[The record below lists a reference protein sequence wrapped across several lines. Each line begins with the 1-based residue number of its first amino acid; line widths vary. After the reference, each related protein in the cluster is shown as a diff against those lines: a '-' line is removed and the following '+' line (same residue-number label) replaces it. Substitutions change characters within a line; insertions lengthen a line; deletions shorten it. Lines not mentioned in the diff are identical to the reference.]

1 MTVARVL
8 VAVFGGLV
16 IVGTFIS
23 AVRTV
28 VLPRAAVSPLTR
40 VHFLWLRWCFD
51 RVARPS
57 SSWERRDAVMAMYA
71 PVALVL
77 LPAVWL
83 TFLAIGLT
91 AVLWGTGLDPLIVAA
106 ETSGSSLLTLGF
118 LRPDG
123 AGRVLVTFAGAALGL
138 LLLSLMISYL
148 PSIYGA
154 FRTRETLV
162 GMLEGRAGLPS
173 SPAEMLVRYHRIG
186 MLDGIDDDLFRPW
199 EHWFVDVEESHTT
212 QPSLVF
218 FRSTHPER
226 SWLTAAGCVL
236 DTAAIVQSAIDRP
249 RTARPALMLRTG
261 FMCLRRVADFYGI
274 EYDPDPA
281 PTDPISVTRD
291 EFEAVC
297 TDLRDQGVPIVANL
311 DQAWRDFQ
319 GWRVNYDTVL
329 LALCALVMA
338 PPAMWSSDRSPARR
352 PRPPLRR
359 RKSVSPANATT

>member
-1 MTVARVL
+1 MTVGRVL
-8 VAVFGGLV
+8 VAVCGVLV

-28 VLPRAAVSPLTR
+28 VLPRAAVSLLTR
-40 VHFLWLRWCFD
+40 IHFLWLRWCFD

-77 LPAVWL
+77 LPGMWL

-91 AVLWGTGLDPLIVAA
+91 AILWGTGIDPLIVAA

-162 GMLEGRAGLPS
+162 GMLEGRAGLPA
-173 SPAEMLVRYHRIG
+173 SPATMLIRYQRINV
-186 MLDGIDDDLFRPW
+186 LDGIDDDLFRPW
-199 EHWFVDVEESHTT
+199 ELWFVDVEESHTT

-226 SWLTAAGCVL
+226 NWLTAAGCVL
-236 DTAAIVQSAIDRP
+236 DTAAIVQSAVDRP
-249 RTARPALMLRTG
+249 RSARPSLMIRTG
-261 FMCLRRVADFYGI
+261 FLCLRRIADFYGI

-281 PTDPISVTRD
+281 PTDPISVSRD
-291 EFEAVC
+291 EFDAVC
-297 TDLRDQGVPIVANL
+297 ADLRANDVPIKDDL
-311 DQAWRDFQ
+311 DQAWLDFQ
-319 GWRVNYDTVL
+319 GWRVNYDAVL
-329 LALCALVMA
+329 LELCGLVMA
-338 PPAMWSSDRSPARR
+338 PPAMWSSDRSPTHRH
-352 PRPPLRR
+352 RPPLRNR
-359 RKSVSPANATT
+359 RGVSRASASS